1 LDYEKIYNAIIQI
14 IAERENVVVTT
25 KVERKWWQMKKYK
38 WNKEKFALNI
48 LKVQA
53 MILLASIFDIM
64 FISYLVK

>member
-1 LDYEKIYNAIIQI
+1 
-14 IAERENVVVTT
+14 
-25 KVERKWWQMKKYK
+25 MKKYK

-64 FISYLVK
+64 FIYALIK